1 MSLKNFGEFSL
12 IKKLPVATG
21 HGEPVDHALC
31 VKANVCYVGH
41 QPQPHNH
48 HLDNR
53 VGRSGQKWSNHHE
66 TACLSLVQRKSLYK
80 KKLIA
85 PIVGQKVTVFC
96 PEFDERKL
104 CFVQL

>member
-1 MSLKNFGEFSL
+1 MSLKNLGEFSL
-12 IKKLPVATG
+12 IKKIPVATG

-41 QPQPHNH
+41 QPQPHNN

-53 VGRSGQKWSNHHE
+53 VGRSGQKWSNHHK
-66 TACLSLVQRKSLYK
+66 TACPSLVRRKLLYK

-85 PIVGQKVTVFC
+85 LIDGQKVTVFC
-96 PEFDERKL
+96 PEFDETKL
-104 CFVQL
+104 YFVQL